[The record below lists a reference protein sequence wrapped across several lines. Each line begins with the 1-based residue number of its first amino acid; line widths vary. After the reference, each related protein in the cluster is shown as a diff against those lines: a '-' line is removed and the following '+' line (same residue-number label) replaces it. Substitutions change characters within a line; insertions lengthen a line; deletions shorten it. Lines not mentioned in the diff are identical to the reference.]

1 MLSKQELMN
10 LSFLEAR
17 GKLLEVAAF
26 LDRLDRCEGEEDF
39 RIIALREVFPVL
51 LSPNAN
57 RAQTILEKLSDTSEE
72 PITVNPGKAA
82 CGAPLSDAKKEN
94 RNEFY

>member
-1 MLSKQELMN
+1 MISKQKLMD

-39 RIIALREVFPVL
+39 RIKSLRQAIPL
-51 LSPNAN
+51 LFQEGPGRV
-57 RAQTILEKLSDTSEE
+57 RAILEILSDYSSE
-72 PITVNPGKAA
+72 PIACSPGKAA
-82 CGAPLSDAKKEN
+82 CGAPMS
-94 RNEFY
+94 EFRGKD